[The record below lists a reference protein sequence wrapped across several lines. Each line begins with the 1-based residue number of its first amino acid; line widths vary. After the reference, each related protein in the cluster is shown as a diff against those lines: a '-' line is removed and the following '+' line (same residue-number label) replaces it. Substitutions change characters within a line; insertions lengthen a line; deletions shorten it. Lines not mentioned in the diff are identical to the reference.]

1 MHNKRTINAL
11 FVTYKVTRQQIDK
24 TSADISPGVFLS
36 TMPNRG
42 AHYTLHLTLYTLHS
56 TPYAGKTIKNTENST
71 FRDFF
76 CVYPKFLVTL
86 QRNKQKSKIKEMEN
100 RRFEAKNEPEIV
112 YSRSVKA
119 GKRIYYL
126 DVKKARNEDL
136 YLCITESK
144 RKQTGEAEPPQFEKH
159 KVFLYKEDFAHF
171 TEGLND
177 VIAFVQNQLGTIEE
191 RKEWAPESEE
201 TVAQDAA
208 NTPEDKSL
216 LGTLLNK
223 LKN

>member
-1 MHNKRTINAL
+1 
-11 FVTYKVTRQQIDK
+11 
-24 TSADISPGVFLS
+24 
-36 TMPNRG
+36 
-42 AHYTLHLTLYTLHS
+42 
-56 TPYAGKTIKNTENST
+56 
-71 FRDFF
+71 
-76 CVYPKFLVTL
+76 
-86 QRNKQKSKIKEMEN
+86 MEN
-100 RRFEAKNEPEIV
+100 RRFEGKNEPEIV

-144 RKQTGEAEPPQFEKH
+144 RKQVGETEVPQFEKH

-177 VIAFVQNQLGTIEE
+177 VIAFVQRQLGEIEE
-191 RKEWAPESEE
+191 RKEWTPEAAE
-201 TVAQDAA
+201 TATPEAA
-208 NTPEDKSL
+208 KTINEDKAEDKSL
-216 LGTLLNK
+216 LGSLLNK

>member
-1 MHNKRTINAL
+1 
-11 FVTYKVTRQQIDK
+11 
-24 TSADISPGVFLS
+24 
-36 TMPNRG
+36 
-42 AHYTLHLTLYTLHS
+42 
-56 TPYAGKTIKNTENST
+56 
-71 FRDFF
+71 
-76 CVYPKFLVTL
+76 
-86 QRNKQKSKIKEMEN
+86 MEN
-100 RRFEAKNEPEIV
+100 RRFEGKNEPEIM

-144 RKQTGEAEPPQFEKH
+144 RKQMGEAEPPQFEKH

-177 VIAFVQNQLGTIEE
+177 VISFVQSQLGEIEE
-191 RKEWAPESEE
+191 RKEWTPEVEEAPVQNTVEE
-201 TVAQDAA
+201 KAEEKT
-208 NTPEDKSL
+208 EDKSI
-216 LGTLLNK
+216 LGSILNR

>member
-1 MHNKRTINAL
+1 
-11 FVTYKVTRQQIDK
+11 
-24 TSADISPGVFLS
+24 
-36 TMPNRG
+36 
-42 AHYTLHLTLYTLHS
+42 
-56 TPYAGKTIKNTENST
+56 
-71 FRDFF
+71 
-76 CVYPKFLVTL
+76 
-86 QRNKQKSKIKEMEN
+86 MEN
-100 RRFEAKNEPEIV
+100 RRHEMKNEPEIV

-144 RKQTGEAEPPQFEKH
+144 RKQVGEAEVPQFEKH

-177 VIAFVQNQLGTIEE
+177 VIAFVQSQLGEIEE
-191 RKEWAPESEE
+191 RKEWTPETEGATDEPVSE
-201 TVAQDAA
+201 
-208 NTPEDKSL
+208 NTKEEDKSL
-216 LGTLLNK
+216 LGSILNR

>member
-1 MHNKRTINAL
+1 
-11 FVTYKVTRQQIDK
+11 
-24 TSADISPGVFLS
+24 
-36 TMPNRG
+36 
-42 AHYTLHLTLYTLHS
+42 
-56 TPYAGKTIKNTENST
+56 
-71 FRDFF
+71 
-76 CVYPKFLVTL
+76 
-86 QRNKQKSKIKEMEN
+86 MEN
-100 RRFEAKNEPEIV
+100 RRFEGKNEPEIV

-144 RKQTGEAEPPQFEKH
+144 RKQMGEAESPQFEKH

-177 VIAFVQNQLGTIEE
+177 VISFVQSQLGEIEE
-191 RKEWAPESEE
+191 RKEWTPEVEEAPVQNTVEE
-201 TVAQDAA
+201 K
-208 NTPEDKSL
+208 NEDKSI
-216 LGTLLNK
+216 LGSILNR

>member
-1 MHNKRTINAL
+1 
-11 FVTYKVTRQQIDK
+11 
-24 TSADISPGVFLS
+24 
-36 TMPNRG
+36 
-42 AHYTLHLTLYTLHS
+42 
-56 TPYAGKTIKNTENST
+56 
-71 FRDFF
+71 
-76 CVYPKFLVTL
+76 
-86 QRNKQKSKIKEMEN
+86 MEN
-100 RRFEAKNEPEIV
+100 RRFESKNEPEIV
-112 YSRSVKA
+112 YSRAVKA

-177 VIAFVQNQLGTIEE
+177 VISFVQSQLGEIEE
-191 RKEWAPESEE
+191 RKEWTPEAEAAAAEVVAE
-201 TVAQDAA
+201 TVE
-208 NTPEDKSL
+208 NTVAEKTEDKSL
-216 LGTLLNK
+216 LGSILNR